1 MKTSEDYNQIS
12 WETRVTSCYSRNCGV
27 LGRER
32 GLEGQFHTVKKT
44 SVGAYEVPCTLQGK
58 MDSKEGEKMR

>member
-1 MKTSEDYNQIS
+1 M
-12 WETRVTSCYSRNCGV
+12 